1 MIVVICPGIHPP
13 ELTKAFGAALEGA
26 IAVQASFDIS
36 AQAAAARALQLW
48 LLPSEIAPYG
58 PDLIRSYVLER
69 WQQAELS
76 SGFPTA
82 WIGFSAGVVGAVAAA
97 RCWQRDG
104 GEVTGLIAVDGWGVP
119 LGDRFPRFR
128 LGHDRFTAQSC
139 EWLGASDGY
148 FYCDPA
154 VGHLELW
161 RSPQQSSGHWQPNL
175 KSPFDLDFGRLGN
188 CQSIDAAQLLAQLL
202 ILLAQTQKL
211 QP

>member
-13 ELTKAFGAALEGA
+13 ELTKEFGAALEGA
-26 IAVQASFDIS
+26 IALQASSEIA
-36 AQAAAARALQLW
+36 AQATAVEALQIW
-48 LLPSEIAPYG
+48 LLPFDIAPYG

-69 WQQAELS
+69 WQQAELPP
-76 SGFPTA
+76 GFPTA
-82 WIGFSAGVVGAVAAA
+82 WIGFSAGAVGAVAAA
-97 RCWQRDG
+97 RRWQREG

-161 RSPQQSSGHWQPNL
+161 RSPQRSSGYWQPNL
-175 KSPFDLDFGRLGN
+175 NSPFGLDFGQLGHG
-188 CQSIDAAQLLAQLL
+188 QPIDAAQLLAQLL
-202 ILLAQTQKL
+202 ILLAQG
-211 QP
+211 